1 MAINLLSRFR
11 NRAFYK
17 LQALGNSYIV
27 IDSQEWP
34 EAELSSDWIAQLC
47 SKEWGIG
54 SDGLLWGPGALASES
69 TSPRLRIFNT
79 DGSEAE
85 KSGNGIRIFSRY
97 LRDQRN
103 FPAKFQL
110 STLGGLVMV
119 EDLSDKSL
127 RVAMGKGRLL
137 NGDCLEDFD
146 FSGRLFR
153 GVRVDVGNPHCVL
166 FEGIDWNEASLK
178 EWGPRIEVDPMFPKR
193 SNVQWVRVKDRQTL
207 EILIWERG
215 SGYTLASGSSSC
227 AAAFAAYKLGKVD
240 KALCVEMPGGQIF
253 VEIDSEDAISM
264 RGAVDWIAQGSL
276 R

>member
-1 MAINLLSRFR
+1 MAINLLSRFKG
-11 NRAFYK
+11 RAFYK
-17 LQALGNSYIV
+17 LQALGNAYIV

-34 EAELSSDWIAQLC
+34 ESELSSDWIAQLC

-54 SDGLLWGPGALASES
+54 SDGVLWGPAPSASEH
-69 TSPRLRIFNT
+69 TLPRLRIFNT

-97 LRDQRN
+97 LRDQRS
-103 FPAKFQL
+103 FPTKFQL
-110 STLGGLVMV
+110 STLGGLVTV
-119 EDLSDKSL
+119 EDLSAGGL

-137 NGDCLEDFD
+137 SGNRLEDFD
-146 FSGRLFR
+146 FSGRRFR

-166 FEGIDWNEASLK
+166 FEGIDWNEDSLK
-178 EWGPRIEVDPMFPKR
+178 EWGPLIESDPIFPKR
-193 SNVQWVRVKDRQTL
+193 SNVQWVRVKDRETL

-253 VEIDSEDAISM
+253 IEIDAEDGISM
-264 RGAVDWIAQGSL
+264 RGDVEWTAEGSL